1 MPPETADVVE
11 SAPAK
16 SRDGRDTMSVQK
28 PAEAP
33 RHKTEPTEKPA
44 IFVPAHAPDDPGVP
58 QAESDEGPSPLE
70 RLRAAQIR

>member
-1 MPPETADVVE
+1 MTP
-11 SAPAK
+11 
-16 SRDGRDTMSVQK
+16 VQK

-33 RHKTEPTEKPA
+33 RHKTESTEKPA

>member
-1 MPPETADVVE
+1 MSAHIRSS
-11 SAPAK
+11 SAPEVIA
-16 SRDGRDTMSVQK
+16 MY
-28 PAEAP
+28 
-33 RHKTEPTEKPA
+33 EPKEKPA